1 MKYLKTIDEAPVWAE
16 IFLQISPRWFF
27 HTLKS
32 TDCLMII
39 QSDVID
45 DVVTVGVHINSS
57 LSDVS
62 RQKLFQTEGN
72 LQKRRTRRLLSQK
85 YSSWCLQ
92 LLFSLT
98 SPRNFWGI
106 SLHKFHRSRGEGEGE
121 FGEVCFLSQ
130 SRPVG
135 LNPECKLVL
144 KYSFQLLYLIFTSL
158 RFCERC
164 TPYSDCLKKI

>member
-1 MKYLKTIDEAPVWAE
+1 M
-16 IFLQISPRWFF
+16 IFPHIKIHRLS
-27 HTLKS
+27 
-32 TDCLMII
+32 LMII

-45 DVVTVGVHINSS
+45 DVVTVGVHIKSS

-72 LQKRRTRRLLSQK
+72 LHKRRTRRLLSQK

-92 LLFSLT
+92 LLTSLTSLT

-106 SLHKFHRSRGEGEGE
+106 SLHKFLRSRGEGSGE

-135 LNPECKLVL
+135 LNPEYKSVL
-144 KYSFQLLYLIFTSL
+144 KCSFQLLYLIFTSL
-158 RFCERC
+158 RNCESCSWFRL
-164 TPYSDCLKKI
+164 LKNNLINKWMMRY